1 VPKPDPPPHADA
13 RHPAPV
19 HGPIFIVGAM
29 GSGTTLLRL
38 MLDSHDRIAIP
49 QETGFMRAYN
59 AQRVIPLKFGGKD
72 WARRMGWS
80 REEFDAHCRAFYDA
94 IFMRY
99 ATEHGKVRWGEKT
112 PLHTWHVDGIARL
125 FPDAVFV
132 VIVRHPGAAV
142 ASNVRRFAQNPKWG
156 SPRWQTNQYLRNNR
170 ELIRQAARRPRR
182 FIFLRYEDLVQEPE
196 AVMRELLDWLGE
208 PWSDSVLEHHAI
220 QTARGGARVQ
230 VEGRTRVDEPVDVS
244 RITKWTRTM
253 DDKTRARVRR
263 RLGRIAEFY
272 GYDVD
277 EPLPVRPLVEGS
289 RLMGGG
295 QARKRID
302 RFPDLDLRTAPVPGL
317 SERPYYP
324 RKVKLVPYD
333 AQLARPPAPLRR
345 QVARAAM
352 QRLPPRMRSAV
363 LAVWRRVKRAR
374 GPGGASAG

>member
-1 VPKPDPPPHADA
+1 
-13 RHPAPV
+13 
-19 HGPIFIVGAM
+19 
-29 GSGTTLLRL
+29 
-38 MLDSHDRIAIP
+38 
-49 QETGFMRAYN
+49 MRAYN

-80 REEFDAHCRAFYDA
+80 REEFDAHCRAFYDT
-94 IFMRY
+94 IFTRY
-99 ATEHGKVRWGEKT
+99 ATDQGKVRWGEKT
-112 PLHTWHVDGIARL
+112 PLHTWHIDGIARL

-132 VIVRHPGAAV
+132 AIVRHPGAAV

-156 SPRWQTNQYLRNNR
+156 SPRWQTSQYLRNNR
-170 ELIRQAARRPRR
+170 EIIRQAARRPRR

-196 AVMRELLDWLGE
+196 GVMRELLDWLGE
-208 PWSDSVLEHHAI
+208 PWADSVLEHHAV
-220 QTARGGARVQ
+220 QAARGGARVQ

-244 RITKWTRTM
+244 RITKWTRTI
-253 DDKTRARVRR
+253 DDTTRERVRR

-277 EPLPVRPLVEGS
+277 EPLPVRPLAKGS

-295 QARKRID
+295 QARKRIG

-345 QVARAAM
+345 QIARAAM
-352 QRLPPRMRSAV
+352 QRLPPRMRGGV
-363 LAVWRRVKRAR
+363 LALWRRVKRAR
-374 GPGGASAG
+374 GRDGASAR